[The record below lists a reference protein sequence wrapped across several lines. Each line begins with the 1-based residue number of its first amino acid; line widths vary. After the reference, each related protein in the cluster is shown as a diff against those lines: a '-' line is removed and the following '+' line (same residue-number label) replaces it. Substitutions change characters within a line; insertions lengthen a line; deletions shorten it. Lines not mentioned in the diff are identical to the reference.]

1 MIVRI
6 MGEGQFEVEGD
17 DLDALRH
24 VDEALLEAVRE
35 GDGAAFSRHLGEA
48 VAIVRRGRS
57 LPIEALRESDLV
69 LPAPDMT
76 VQDARKLF
84 DEHQIL

>member
-6 MGEGQFEVEGD
+6 MGEGQFELDGD

-24 VDEALLEAVRE
+24 VDEALLEAVRHE
-35 GDGAAFSRHLGEA
+35 DAAAFARHLGEA

-57 LPIEALRESDLV
+57 LPVEALKESDLV

-76 VQDARKLF
+76 VREARRLF